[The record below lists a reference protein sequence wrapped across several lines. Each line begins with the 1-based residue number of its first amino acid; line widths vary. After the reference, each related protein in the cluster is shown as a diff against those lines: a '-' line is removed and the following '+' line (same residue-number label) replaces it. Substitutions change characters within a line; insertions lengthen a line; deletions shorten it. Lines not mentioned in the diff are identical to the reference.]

1 MAYAINIED
10 FKKAKVSQILILF
23 NVITFVFLNVILNDP
38 LNPLELVKKLA
49 QEKDVVINGEYWRL
63 VSSIFIHWDIGH
75 LFNNMIGLL
84 LFGTILELQFSKKF
98 YILTYFICGLM
109 GSLFTFLLTGSGIYS
124 AGASGAIFG
133 LMGVS
138 FMIFSKR
145 GKNIYYFGLFYIIY
159 SLVYSLQPNIGFWSH
174 LFGLITGLVVGYV
187 YYGKINKTN
196 DKHLYK

>member
-23 NVITFVFLNVILNDP
+23 NVITFVILNVILKDTDI
-38 LNPLELVKKLA
+38 LLMFT
-49 QEKDVVINGEYWRL
+49 QEKTAIFSGEYWRL

-75 LFNNMIGLL
+75 LLNNMIGLL
-84 LFGTILELQFSKKF
+84 LFGTILELQFSKRF
-98 YILTYFICGLM
+98 YILTYIICGLM

-174 LFGLITGLVVGYV
+174 LFGLITGLVIGYV
-187 YYGKINKTN
+187 YYGKMNNIN

>member
-23 NVITFVFLNVILNDP
+23 NVITFVVLNVILKDSTY
-38 LNPLELVKKLA
+38 LLLFA
-49 QEKDVVINGEYWRL
+49 QEKEAIISGEYWRFL
-63 VSSIFIHWDIGH
+63 SSIFIHWDIGH

-84 LFGTILELQFSKKF
+84 LYGTILELQFSKKF

>member
-23 NVITFVFLNVILNDP
+23 NVITFVVLNVILNDTDIF
-38 LNPLELVKKLA
+38 LMFT
-49 QEKDVVINGEYWRL
+49 QEKTAIFSGEYWRL

-174 LFGLITGLVVGYV
+174 LFGLITGLVIGYV
-187 YYGKINKTN
+187 YYGKMNNIN

>member
-23 NVITFVFLNVILNDP
+23 NVITFVVLNVILKDTDI
-38 LNPLELVKKLA
+38 LLMFT
-49 QEKDVVINGEYWRL
+49 QEKTAIFNGEYWRL

-75 LFNNMIGLL
+75 LLNNMIGLL

-98 YILTYFICGLM
+98 YILTYFLCGLM
-109 GSLFTFLLTGSGIYS
+109 GSLFTFLLTGSEIYS
-124 AGASGAIFG
+124 AGAFWVIFG

-159 SLVYSLQPNIGFWSH
+159 SLVYSLQPKIGFWSH
-174 LFGLITGLVVGYV
+174 LFGLITGLVIGYV
-187 YYGKINKTN
+187 YYGKMNNIN

>member
-10 FKKAKVSQILILF
+10 IKDAKISQILILF
-23 NVITFVFLNVILNDP
+23 NVITFVVLNVILNDTDIF
-38 LNPLELVKKLA
+38 LMFT
-49 QEKDVVINGEYWRL
+49 QEKTAIFSGEYWRL

-75 LFNNMIGLL
+75 LLNNMIGLL

-98 YILTYFICGLM
+98 YIFTYIICGLM

-138 FMIFSKR
+138 FVIFSKR

-174 LFGLITGLVVGYV
+174 LFGLITGLVIGYV
-187 YYGKINKTN
+187 YYGKMNNIN

>member
-23 NVITFVFLNVILNDP
+23 NVITFVVLNVILKDTDI
-38 LNPLELVKKLA
+38 LLMFT
-49 QEKDVVINGEYWRL
+49 QEKTAIFNGEYWRL

-75 LFNNMIGLL
+75 LLNNMIGLL

-98 YILTYFICGLM
+98 YILTYFLCGLM
-109 GSLFTFLLTGSGIYS
+109 GSLFTFLLTGSEIYS

-174 LFGLITGLVVGYV
+174 LFGLITGLVIGYV
-187 YYGKINKTN
+187 YYGKMNNIN